1 MHNFLKAV
9 LLPEYEGTW
18 VEQLTKRTVV
28 VVFGAVVMLR
38 RSLLDNVSRL
48 TFVSLLSF
56 ASLIIAIAAII
67 APQARSEFHW
77 DGRADLVTPSSR
89 WWLMPGII
97 VFCFS
102 YQHVSS
108 HISDYICMLC

>member
-1 MHNFLKAV
+1 LHNFLKAV
-9 LLPEYEGTW
+9 LLPANAGTW
-18 VEQLTKRTVV
+18 VALLTRRTFV

-56 ASLIIAIAAII
+56 VSLIIAIVAII
-67 APQARSEFHW
+67 VPQTRSDFYW
-77 DGRADLVTPSSR
+77 DGRADLITPSAR

-108 HISDYICMLC
+108 H